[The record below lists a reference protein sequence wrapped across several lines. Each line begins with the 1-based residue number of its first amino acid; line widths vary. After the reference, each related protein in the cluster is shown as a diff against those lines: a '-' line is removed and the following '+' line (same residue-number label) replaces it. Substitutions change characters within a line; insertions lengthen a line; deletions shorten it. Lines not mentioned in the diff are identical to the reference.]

1 MAAPHVTTAGVAFRS
16 GQGHSMGMLARVTL
30 VTVVGGRNRRPG
42 MQKKDCP
49 LTRGLSRP
57 ALRVAAVPSRRPDLR
72 VVAHWRAED

>member
-1 MAAPHVTTAGVAFRS
+1 MAAPPCQYRRCSFRS
-16 GQGHSMGMLARVTL
+16 GQGHSMGVLARVTL